1 MKFLQ
6 YLEYFTIDP
15 VNLSIKSKLLSL
27 IACFCSIF
35 FIALVTKI
43 ISPWPGYP
51 MIVASMGASAIILF
65 FIPGSPL
72 AQPWSFVG
80 GQLLS
85 AVVGVYCALNIIETS
100 SAASVAVGG
109 SVIVMLLM
117 RCLHPPAAATSL
129 TPIMAG
135 SSITSLGYSFVLVP
149 VAINVAIMLILAII
163 INRWV
168 MKRNYPTPLPIEKPT
183 NQRYTVIEPSHQI
196 GFSEQD
202 LTLAMKHSD
211 IFIDMSHAQLCSL
224 LSQAEMNTFKRIRGN
239 IVCADIMIKNIP
251 AVEFGTEVEQA
262 WDIMHSNKLKAIPVI
277 DRARRVI
284 GIITW
289 HDFFK
294 FVDLKVYDNIQD
306 KFRGFIKRTADIT
319 THKPESVGH
328 IMTESV
334 VTIDESVQIVEL
346 IPLMSAQGYRQ
357 IPIVNSEK
365 RLVGMV
371 FQSNLIAA
379 LYNQQLAH
387 GV

>member
-1 MKFLQ
+1 MRLFRFF
-6 YLEYFTIDP
+6 EFFTLDP
-15 VNLSIKSKLLSL
+15 VNLTIKSKLLSL

-35 FIALVTKI
+35 FIALITKI
-43 ISPWPGYP
+43 VSPWPGYP

-80 GQLLS
+80 GQMLS
-85 AVVGVYCALNIIETS
+85 AVVGVYCALNITETS
-100 SAASVAVGG
+100 SAAATAVGG
-109 SVIVMLLM
+109 SVLIMLIM

-135 SSITSLGYSFVLVP
+135 SSITSLGYSFILVP
-149 VAINVAIMLILAII
+149 VAVNVVSMLILAVI

-168 MKRNYPTPLPIEKPT
+168 MSRDYPSPLPVKRQIH
-183 NQRYTVIEPSHQI
+183 QRHTVIEPSHHV

-211 IFIDMSHAQLCSL
+211 IFIDMSHAQLCEL
-224 LSQAEMNTFKRIRGN
+224 LTQAEMNTFKRIHSN
-239 IVCADIMIKNIP
+239 IVCADIMLKNIP
-251 AVEFGTEVEQA
+251 VVEFGTEVEEA
-262 WDIMHSNKLKAIPVI
+262 WEIMQSNKLKAIPVI

-294 FVDLKVYDNIQD
+294 FIDLNGYESFQD
-306 KFRGFIKRTADIT
+306 KFRGFIQRSTDIT

-328 IMTESV
+328 IMTDSV
-334 VTIDESVQIVEL
+334 VTFAETTHISEL
-346 IPLMSAQGYRQ
+346 IPLMSVHGHRQ
-357 IPIVNSEK
+357 IPIINAER